1 MKVYLDLVF
10 LLNFTFDFLLLLA
23 VSLLLKRKASIKRL
37 FLGALIGSTSLI
49 VLFIKLNSILLFLFK
64 VFLSVLM
71 ILGAF
76 GYHDK
81 AYFFKNFIY
90 LYFVSIFLGG
100 GMYLFNLQFNNK
112 NNGLS
117 ISFLALIVLDPLLLY
132 YYVDELKKLPFHN
145 HVHHEITLY
154 LTNNKTLSLKAY
166 LDTGNQLYDPYQH
179 RPILLVSSKKIKI
192 PYEKAIIVPYET
204 ASGQGILKC
213 QKISKM
219 VIDNDKEISNVLIAE
234 AKDNFHLE
242 NTEAL
247 LHPDFLK

>member
-23 VSLLLKRKASIKRL
+23 VSLLLKRKTSIKRL
-37 FLGALIGSTSLI
+37 LLGALIGSTSLI
-49 VLFIKLNSILLFLFK
+49 VLFIKLNSVLLFLFK

-112 NNGLS
+112 TS
-117 ISFLALIVLDPLLLY
+117 ISFLALTIMGPLLLY
-132 YYVDELKKLPFHN
+132 YYISELKKLPFHN
-145 HVHHEITLY
+145 HVHHEVTIY
-154 LTNNKTLSLKAY
+154 LTKNKSLTLKAY

-204 ASGQGILKC
+204 ASGKGVLKC

-219 VIDNDKEISNVLIAE
+219 TIDNDKEIYNVLVAE